1 MYVVCTCVW
10 DETPSYLHQEGGRAR
25 YQQSLIMSAWLDAS
39 IPPGRRTRS
48 SKPTDSSK
56 LSVVSIYD
64 TGLHAL
70 MCDSL
75 CGPLDIVRLP
85 SRRVRW
91 FGGSACVC
99 RADS

>member
-1 MYVVCTCVW
+1 MTLRLIVGDAADMWLATTAVVAPNRDQSPRPPALVSCTFVGAASLLRR
-10 DETPSYLHQEGGRAR
+10 DGGG
-25 YQQSLIMSAWLDAS
+25 D
-39 IPPGRRTRS
+39 
-48 SKPTDSSK
+48 
-56 LSVVSIYD
+56 VVSIYD

-70 MCDSL
+70 VCDSL
-75 CGPLDIVRLP
+75 RGPLDIVRLP